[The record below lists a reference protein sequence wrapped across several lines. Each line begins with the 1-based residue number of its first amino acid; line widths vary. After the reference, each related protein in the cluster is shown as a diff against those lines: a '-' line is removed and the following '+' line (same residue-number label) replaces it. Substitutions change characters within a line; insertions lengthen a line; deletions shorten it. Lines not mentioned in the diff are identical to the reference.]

1 MSAGVSAGG
10 GKDESKTSSKAAK
23 MLARLATQFAEET
36 EGARTGLL
44 DAMQEVLTTGG
55 SSIPIISSAVD
66 ASRSASSRAL
76 QQSEESLATSG
87 LAGTPFGENI
97 LAGQRGEG
105 ERSVAATQEGLAQNI
120 FSMISN
126 FVLGQGQTALS
137 GLAGAIPGLSKTTEG
152 AKAFGASGETKPP
165 A

>member
-1 MSAGVSAGG
+1 MGG
-10 GKDESKTSSKAAK
+10 GKGESKTSSPAANT
-23 MLARLATQFAEET
+23 LARIAEMFTKET
-36 EGARTGLL
+36 GGARRGLI

-76 QQSEESLATSG
+76 QQTEEGLATSG

-120 FSMISN
+120 FGMISN
-126 FVLGQGQTALS
+126 FVLGQGQTAVS
-137 GLAGAIPGLSKTTEG
+137 GLAGAIPGMQKTKEKAKG
-152 AKAFGASGETKPP
+152 AGVSGSS
-165 A
+165 

>member
-10 GKDESKTSSKAAK
+10 GKGESKTSSKAAK
-23 MLARLATQFAEET
+23 ILARLAEQFSTET
-36 EGARTGLL
+36 GGIRTDLI

-55 SSIPIISSAVD
+55 SSVPIISSAVD

-76 QQSEESLATSG
+76 QQTEESLATSG
-87 LAGTPFGENI
+87 LAGTPFGETI
-97 LAGQRGEG
+97 LAGERGEG

-120 FSMISN
+120 FGMISN

-137 GLAGAIPGLSKTTEG
+137 GLAGAIPGMQKTSES
-152 AKAFGASGETKPP
+152 AKAVGGGVESKD
-165 A
+165 

>member
-1 MSAGVSAGG
+1 MSAGISAGKG
-10 GKDESKTSSKAAK
+10 EGKSKTTSPAAST
-23 MLARLATQFAEET
+23 LARLAEQFAGET
-36 EGARTGLL
+36 KGARTGLL
-44 DAMQEVLTTGG
+44 DAMQEVLATGG
-55 SSIPIISSAVD
+55 SSVPIISSAVD

-76 QQSEESLATSG
+76 QQTEESLATSG

-120 FSMISN
+120 FNMISN

-137 GLAGAIPGLSKTTEG
+137 GLAGAIPGMTKTTEK
-152 AKAFGASGETKPP
+152 AKGVGVSGET
-165 A
+165 